1 MHYLRSSVSFY
12 FFNTFKLCRILY
24 NDISYYD
31 DKNTQG
37 DNESLESAQ
46 KNKKKI
52 GAAES
57 DPSTTGPAE
66 TLREEAAQDTGEGDS
81 KEPA

>member
-1 MHYLRSSVSFY
+1 M
-12 FFNTFKLCRILY
+12 
-24 NDISYYD
+24 SYSYE
-31 DKNTQG
+31 KNSQQE
-37 DNESLESAQ
+37 NENLDSAQ
-46 KNKKKI
+46 KNQKKV

-66 TLREEAAQDTGEGDS
+66 TLREEAAENTGEDNS

>member
-1 MHYLRSSVSFY
+1 MSYSEESSNQ
-12 FFNTFKLCRILY
+12 NT
-24 NDISYYD
+24 S
-31 DKNTQG
+31 
-37 DNESLESAQ
+37 EELESAQ
-46 KNKKKI
+46 KNQKKV

-66 TLREEAAQDTGEGDS
+66 TLREEAAENTGENDS

>member
-1 MHYLRSSVSFY
+1 M
-12 FFNTFKLCRILY
+12 
-24 NDISYYD
+24 SYSD
-31 DKNTQG
+31 EKNSQS
-37 DNESLESAQ
+37 DSENLESAQ
-46 KNKKKI
+46 KNQKKV

-66 TLREEAAQDTGEGDS
+66 TLREEAAQNTNENNS

>member
-1 MHYLRSSVSFY
+1 M
-12 FFNTFKLCRILY
+12 
-24 NDISYYD
+24 SYSD
-31 DKNTQG
+31 NENTQS

-46 KNKKKI
+46 KNQKKV
-52 GAAES
+52 GAAAS

-66 TLREEAAQDTGEGDS
+66 TLREESAQNTSESDS

>member
-1 MHYLRSSVSFY
+1 M
-12 FFNTFKLCRILY
+12 
-24 NDISYYD
+24 SYSD
-31 DKNTQG
+31 EQNRQNN
-37 DNESLESAQ
+37 NEDLESAQ
-46 KNKKKI
+46 KNQKKV

-66 TLREEAAQDTGEGDS
+66 TLREEAAQNTGEEES

>member
-1 MHYLRSSVSFY
+1 M
-12 FFNTFKLCRILY
+12 
-24 NDISYYD
+24 SYSD
-31 DKNTQG
+31 EKNSQH
-37 DNESLESAQ
+37 DNENLESAQ
-46 KNKKKI
+46 KKQKKV

-66 TLREEAAQDTGEGDS
+66 TLREEAAQNTDDGDS

>member
-1 MHYLRSSVSFY
+1 M
-12 FFNTFKLCRILY
+12 
-24 NDISYYD
+24 SYSD
-31 DKNTQG
+31 DKDTQS
-37 DNESLESAQ
+37 DSESLESVQ
-46 KNKKKI
+46 KNQKKI

-66 TLREEAAQDTGEGDS
+66 TLREEAAENTGENES

>member
-1 MHYLRSSVSFY
+1 M
-12 FFNTFKLCRILY
+12 
-24 NDISYYD
+24 SYSD
-31 DKNTQG
+31 EKNNQH
-37 DNESLESAQ
+37 DNENLESVQ
-46 KNKKKI
+46 KNQKKV

-66 TLREEAAQDTGEGDS
+66 TLREEAAQNTDEGDS

>member
-1 MHYLRSSVSFY
+1 M
-12 FFNTFKLCRILY
+12 
-24 NDISYYD
+24 SYSD

-37 DNESLESAQ
+37 DNESLESVQ
-46 KNKKKI
+46 KNQKKV

-66 TLREEAAQDTGEGDS
+66 TLREEATQNTGEGDS